1 MRLEPYKY
9 WTKEQIESVVV
20 QNTSK
25 MPINTELKA
34 LIIDLM
40 VSVIYSSDWEVSTD
54 YNGCT
59 FVQDTIHP
67 SISCLFHDY
76 VNLTGRGSARADRL
90 FYQLARIEGLGKFR
104 AKLRMYIVRIAHIF
118 FFSWTIK
125 KKDDTEQMIKL
136 YDYFN

>member
-9 WTKEQIESVVV
+9 WTSEQMESIIVDS
-20 QNTSK
+20 TSK
-25 MPINTELKA
+25 MLIDPKLKV

-40 VSVIYSSDWEVSTD
+40 VSVVYSDDWDFSDEF
-54 YNGCT
+54 NGCT
-59 FVQDTIHP
+59 FVQDALHP

-76 VNLTGRGSARADRL
+76 ANLTGRGSLRADKL
-90 FYQLARIEGLGKFR
+90 FYELMRIEGLSKFR
-104 AKLRMYIVRIAHIF
+104 SKLRMYIVRIAYIF